1 MRVQDIMTN
10 SVRTVPQTTE
20 AAAAWEL
27 MKKDGIHHL
36 VVIRGS
42 DVLGVLS
49 AHDMGG
55 RTGARV
61 RKGRTVADL
70 MTRHILTVKEEDT
83 VGRVS
88 HLMQGRSI
96 GCLPVLRR
104 GRLIGIVTTSDL
116 LQRLGDGVDRPG
128 ERARR
133 TLNYKVAHRKQRRA
147 GGAW

>member
-1 MRVQDIMTN
+1 MRVQDIMTK
-10 SVRTVPQTTE
+10 SVRTVPRNM
-20 AAAAWEL
+20 AATDAWEL

-36 VVIRGS
+36 VVARGS
-42 DVLGVLS
+42 GVLGVLS

-55 RTGARV
+55 RTGAHV
-61 RKGRTVADL
+61 RKNRTVADL
-70 MTRHILTVKEEDT
+70 MTRHVLTVKEEDT

-88 HLMQGRSI
+88 HLMEGRSI

-104 GRLIGIVTTSDL
+104 GRLVGIVTTSDL
-116 LQRLGDGVDRPG
+116 LQRLGEVVDRPG
-128 ERARR
+128 EQARR